1 MNSIANPI
9 RQKANYEKICEIK
22 SQVNLFSPRED
33 NNGNMF
39 VASHAGEILSFNEGG
54 VIEPFIPINGQPNSI
69 FYFNKV

>member
-22 SQVNLFSPRED
+22 SQVNLYSPKED
-33 NNGNMF
+33 MNGNMF

-54 VIEPFIPINGQPNSI
+54 VIEPYLPIPGQPNSKPI
-69 FYFNKV
+69 